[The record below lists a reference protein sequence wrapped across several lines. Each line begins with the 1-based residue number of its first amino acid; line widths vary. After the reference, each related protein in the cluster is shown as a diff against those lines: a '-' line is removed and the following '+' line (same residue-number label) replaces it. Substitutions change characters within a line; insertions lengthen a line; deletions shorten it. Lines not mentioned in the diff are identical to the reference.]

1 MVAGLARRVP
11 DRFRVGITRFEPKNA
26 DEADEVAAW
35 WRERFGEVW
44 LEPARNAW
52 LYEKN
57 PCLGDDGPGPWIC
70 RRKGAIVG
78 QQGEVPF
85 DLQLG
90 PEVHRASW
98 AVDLEVDE
106 GWRLKGV
113 GPALI
118 ATLLEARPIVCSLD
132 LSDEGYAAFKGAGA
146 FDLGTVG
153 VYRRP
158 LDPRRVV
165 RMAGVPAI
173 VQRLA
178 PVVAPVA
185 RLLDGALAAS
195 VRLRGAKLVAID
207 RFDERVDDVW
217 DAAHPFYGAL
227 ARRDLAAL
235 AWRIDERADRDRL
248 LRYYLVR
255 RGRTLGY
262 VVLRPSASADE
273 RTVVVVDY
281 LAPPRWVAP
290 LLLLAGRAAHREHGA
305 VAMSVKTRNVQADR
319 SLRLAGFV
327 NRRMGHDHDRRFMV
341 NTLDEGER
349 AVPAEVVARLHDTD
363 GWFVTGT
370 DSNLEFAAAPSE
382 G

>member
-1 MVAGLARRVP
+1 
-11 DRFRVGITRFEPKNA
+11 VGITRFDPKDA

-35 WRERFGEVW
+35 WRARFGEVW
-44 LEPARNAW
+44 LEPERNAW
-52 LYEKN
+52 LYERN
-57 PCLGDDGPGPWIC
+57 PCIGDDGPGPWIC

-90 PEVHRASW
+90 PDVHRASW

-106 GWRLKGV
+106 TWRLRGV

-146 FDLGTVG
+146 FDLGTVP

-158 LDPRRVV
+158 LDARKVV
-165 RMAGVPAI
+165 RMAGVPPI
-173 VQRLA
+173 VQRFA

-185 RLLDGALAAS
+185 RLLDAALAAC
-195 VRLRGAKLVAID
+195 VRLRGARLVPID
-207 RFDERVDDVW
+207 RFDERGDEVW
-217 DAAHPFYGAL
+217 DAAHPSYGAL

-235 AWRIDERADRDRL
+235 SWRIDERADRDRL
-248 LRYYLVR
+248 HRFYLVR

-273 RTVVVVDY
+273 ATVVVVDY

-290 LLLLAGRAAHREHGA
+290 LLLLAGRVARRDHGA
-305 VAMSVKTRNVQADR
+305 VALSVKTRNVAADR
-319 SLRLAGFV
+319 SLRMAGFV
-327 NRRMGHDHDRRFMV
+327 RRKLGHDHDRRFMV
-341 NTLDEGER
+341 NWAQEGD
-349 AVPAEVVARLHDTD
+349 AALPAAVVAWLCDPD

-370 DSNLEFAAAPSE
+370 DSNLEFAAAPS
-382 G
+382 